1 MKKRYWITALC
12 LLLTLVSKAQFEV
25 VAKNSTIQWTGYGAI
40 GNYSLSGDLKIKSG
54 AFETYESGVLKQG
67 SVVFDMKTISHD
79 NKTLVKHL
87 KSDDFFAVKQYPT
100 ARFEIDSVNSE
111 NLIGRLTMR
120 GITKN
125 IEVPYTLVGA
135 GETLL
140 LKGKVLVDRTG
151 FGIRYNSSSFFKN
164 LGSNAIKNDFEVIF
178 ELELTAR

>member
-40 GNYSLSGDLKIKSG
+40 GNY
-54 AFETYESGVLKQG
+54 KQG